1 MKYGSEK
8 NALFGGKFVWRCGMG
23 LKVKYIN
30 AKRVCV
36 KTKMVYHFV
45 ILNSS
50 EGSVYIYLCLQ
61 ILRFALNDRL
71 SDSAIGVLTHP
82 RFAIFLYIRLC
93 LQEPAKL
100 LHRQRPMTDFIFRLV
115 SHLGKSFSISFGHKD
130 RVVSET

>member
-82 RFAIFLYIRLC
+82 RFAIVLYIRLC
-93 LQEPAKL
+93 LQITLFFVLTLYIVILPQNKG
-100 LHRQRPMTDFIFRLV
+100 IF
-115 SHLGKSFSISFGHKD
+115 SFF
-130 RVVSET
+130 T

>member
-82 RFAIFLYIRLC
+82 RFAIVLYIRLC

-100 LHRQRPMTDFIFRLV
+100 LHRQRPLTNFVFRL
-115 SHLGKSFSISFGHKD
+115 IA
-130 RVVSET
+130 

>member
-1 MKYGSEK
+1 MQ
-8 NALFGGKFVWRCGMG
+8 N
-23 LKVKYIN
+23 
-30 AKRVCV
+30 VCV

-82 RFAIFLYIRLC
+82 RFAIVLYIRLC

-130 RVVSET
+130 GVVPET

>member
-1 MKYGSEK
+1 
-8 NALFGGKFVWRCGMG
+8 MG

-82 RFAIFLYIRLC
+82 RFAIVLYIRLR
-93 LQEPAKL
+93 LQEPAKFL
-100 LHRQRPMTDFIFRLV
+100 YGQRTVTDFVFR
-115 SHLGKSFSISFGHKD
+115 FIA
-130 RVVSET
+130 

>member
-1 MKYGSEK
+1 MGVK

-82 RFAIFLYIRLC
+82 RFAIVLYIRLC

>member
-50 EGSVYIYLCLQ
+50 EGSCLHLLMFTDSS
-61 ILRFALNDRL
+61 LR
-71 SDSAIGVLTHP
+71 
-82 RFAIFLYIRLC
+82 
-93 LQEPAKL
+93 
-100 LHRQRPMTDFIFRLV
+100 
-115 SHLGKSFSISFGHKD
+115 
-130 RVVSET
+130 SE